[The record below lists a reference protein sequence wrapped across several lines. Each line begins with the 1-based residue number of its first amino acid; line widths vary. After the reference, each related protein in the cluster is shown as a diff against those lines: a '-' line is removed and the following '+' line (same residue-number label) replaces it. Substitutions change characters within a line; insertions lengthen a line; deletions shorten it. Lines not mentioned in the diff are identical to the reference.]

1 MLCPAHVLQQHWHV
15 DHMLAVVVAAVV
27 VAAAAGLGEVAAA
40 GGLGEVAAAGIVVA
54 AAG

>member
-1 MLCPAHVLQQHWHV
+1 MLCLAHVLQQHWHV
-15 DHMLAVVVAAVV
+15 DHMLAVV